1 MDDITEKSNEINDA
15 LVDRLIRARK
25 EKSLSRSAVAEAC
38 NIPPSTL
45 ADYETKRQVFPMN
58 RAIRVAI
65 YLEVDIFNPL
75 KQATTENEEVQ
86 ISINPENIQDFFM
99 MLLKNDTSLK
109 SEMTELKSLMHE
121 VLKEVK
127 KEDTPEDSSE

>member
-1 MDDITEKSNEINDA
+1 MDDITEKSDEINDA
-15 LVDRLIRARK
+15 LVDRLIESRK
-25 EKSLSRSAVAEAC
+25 AKGLSRSALAEAC

-127 KEDTPEDSSE
+127 KEDTPADSSE

>member
-1 MDDITEKSNEINDA
+1 MDDITEKSDEINDA
-15 LVDRLIRARK
+15 LVDRLIEARK
-25 EKSLSRSAVAEAC
+25 AKGLSRSALAEAC

-127 KEDTPEDSSE
+127 KEDTPADSSE